1 MSSSSSEDL
10 LRRCPYA
17 ALPRDLREE
26 TAKARRGEKAWSK
39 DDWRR
44 CASAVQRLAHPGV
57 TTPPPPPL
65 SPRLLAQLCALLATL
80 TSGGG
85 DDGAA
90 AESDGE
96 NSGGRRANRRDAPL
110 PSAAAAMACVR
121 PSATTSS
128 AMAVHALVAI
138 SNAVAGTPLGSELF
152 DARNFELAAM
162 IALERGCDASSPA
175 SLARDAAYALRLI
188 ASFEP
193 PSIDEE
199 EEEEDALAALACRV
213 GAALESDS
221 AGSGFDAKL
230 AVLATLAP
238 RSTRVATAALAP
250 RAASI
255 VQRLLHVLLEDARV
269 ATPAVSDDAAA
280 LAVVALRYVELPLA
294 QSTRARFIAAIPELL
309 ERVDAAGPKIGA
321 IASVAYALVE
331 LVDPAARES
340 DAATAGRC
348 VSLSVELVAQL
359 PESDDGAAATVT
371 MQLFG
376 IAAACGRRDASSLS
390 AELSNAETP
399 VARCVALALQEP
411 SDRRLV
417 AAAVNCTLTS
427 CVDRDRTAA
436 LVDAILAANQ
446 RSAFRT
452 AASSATLREA
462 AAAAKSETARVRACG
477 RAEEEAFG
485 AHESALRAELASVRG
500 QAEAAA
506 AAARGAAATARAD
519 AAAALANE
527 RAATERATLATA
539 LAEERT
545 ARVAAQVAS
554 LERGRAEQR
563 HEVRQLRNATAAVRR
578 ESAARAMR
586 EREASRL
593 ATEAC
598 ARATSAQ
605 QFAEGRIAVEV
616 ERAEA
621 AERKRAAALSKLR
634 RFEESA
640 AEERAKTEQLYR
652 KLILVTR
659 AHDAKQDELEAQAQE
674 CDLAVR
680 DQARAEQSL
689 REVER
694 RGVWLKS
701 ELDRVTAEGS
711 ANLAEQAANAT
722 EERDALVQ
730 AHEVRARRARKKANE
745 AAKTVARLQNTI
757 ASLESVVATRE
768 AELEEKGELF
778 ERARELFGGR
788 K

>member
-1 MSSSSSEDL
+1 
-10 LRRCPYA
+10 
-17 ALPRDLREE
+17 
-26 TAKARRGEKAWSK
+26 
-39 DDWRR
+39 
-44 CASAVQRLAHPGV
+44 
-57 TTPPPPPL
+57 
-65 SPRLLAQLCALLATL
+65 
-80 TSGGG
+80 
-85 DDGAA
+85 
-90 AESDGE
+90 
-96 NSGGRRANRRDAPL
+96 
-110 PSAAAAMACVR
+110 
-121 PSATTSS
+121 
-128 AMAVHALVAI
+128 VA
-138 SNAVAGTPLGSELF
+138 
-152 DARNFELAAM
+152 
-162 IALERGCDASSPA
+162 
-175 SLARDAAYALRLI
+175 
-188 ASFEP
+188 
-193 PSIDEE
+193 
-199 EEEEDALAALACRV
+199 
-213 GAALESDS
+213 
-221 AGSGFDAKL
+221 
-230 AVLATLAP
+230 
-238 RSTRVATAALAP
+238 
-250 RAASI
+250 
-255 VQRLLHVLLEDARV
+255 
-269 ATPAVSDDAAA
+269 
-280 LAVVALRYVELPLA
+280 
-294 QSTRARFIAAIPELL
+294 
-309 ERVDAAGPKIGA
+309 
-321 IASVAYALVE
+321 
-331 LVDPAARES
+331 
-340 DAATAGRC
+340 
-348 VSLSVELVAQL
+348 
-359 PESDDGAAATVT
+359 
-371 MQLFG
+371 
-376 IAAACGRRDASSLS
+376 
-390 AELSNAETP
+390 
-399 VARCVALALQEP
+399 
-411 SDRRLV
+411 RRLV

-485 AHESALRAELASVRG
+485 ARESALRAELASVRG

-506 AAARGAAATARAD
+506 AAARGAAAAARAD

-578 ESAARAMR
+578 ERAARATR

-730 AHEVRARRARKKANE
+730 AHEVHARRARKKANE